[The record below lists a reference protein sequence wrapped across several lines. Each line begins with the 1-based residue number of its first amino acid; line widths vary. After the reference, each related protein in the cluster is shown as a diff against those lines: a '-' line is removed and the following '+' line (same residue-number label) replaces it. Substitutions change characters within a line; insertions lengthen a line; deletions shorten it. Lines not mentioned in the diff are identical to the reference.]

1 MSGVPDHEVVIV
13 GAGLAGLAAAI
24 TLHRAGVPSTV
35 LEAAD
40 DVGGRVR
47 TDVVDGFRLDRGFQI
62 LNPAYP
68 AIRRLAD
75 VGALDLG
82 RFWRAVRVADDDR
95 VSLLGNPLDTPKA
108 LRDIAARRYL
118 SAKDLAALGALSA
131 RVAAGPARSIIDR
144 ADRTTL
150 DELRHAGVSAR
161 AVETVFRPF
170 LSGVFL
176 ERELATSARFF
187 QLVWRSFLRSAPS
200 LPALGMGEL
209 PRQLARVLPT
219 SSVHLGTPVEEVRPG
234 RVRTADGA
242 VWTARAVV
250 VATDGSTAARLTGVA
265 RPRWNSGM
273 TWYFAPPRSPLREPV
288 IVIDARGGPVT
299 STSVLSEVCPTYA
312 PPGAA
317 LVSASALTTLP
328 EPEVRRALGRM
339 YRTDATRWPLVA
351 RYEIAHGLPAMP
363 PPHELRRAV
372 RLGEGRY
379 VCGDHRD
386 TSSLQ
391 GALASGTRAA
401 RAVLADLGRS
411 SGTGRADR

>member
-1 MSGVPDHEVVIV
+1 MSGVADHEVVVV
-13 GAGLAGLAAAI
+13 GAGLAGLAAAV
-24 TLHRAGVPSTV
+24 TLHRAGVPCAV
-35 LEAAD
+35 LEASD

-68 AIRRLAD
+68 ALRRLVD
-75 VGALDLG
+75 VDALDLG
-82 RFWRAVRVADDDR
+82 RFWRAVRVADEDR
-95 VSLLGNPLDTPKA
+95 LSLLGNPWDTPKA

-118 SAKDLAALGALSA
+118 SAKDLAALGTLSA
-131 RVAAGPARSIIDR
+131 RVAAGPVRAIVDR
-144 ADRTTL
+144 DDRTTL
-150 DELRHAGVSAR
+150 GELQRAGVSAR

-176 ERELATSARFF
+176 EPELTTSARFF

-209 PRQLARVLPT
+209 PRRLARSLPT
-219 SSVHLGTPVEEVRPG
+219 AAVRTGTPVEQIRPG
-234 RVRTADGA
+234 EVRTAGGA
-242 VWTARAVV
+242 VWRTRAVV

-265 RPRWNSGM
+265 EPRWNSGT
-273 TWYFAPPRSPLREPV
+273 TWYFTPPRSPLREPV

-299 STSVLSEVCPTYA
+299 NTSVLSEVCPSYA

-328 EPEVRRALGRM
+328 EQEVRRALGRM
-339 YRTDATRWPLVA
+339 YRTDATRWPLIG
-351 RYEIAHGLPAMP
+351 RYEIPRGLPAMP
-363 PPHELRRAV
+363 PPHDIRREV
-372 RLGEGRY
+372 RLGDGRY

-401 RAVLADLGRS
+401 RAVLRDLGRHPGS
-411 SGTGRADR
+411 

>member
-1 MSGVPDHEVVIV
+1 MTDHEVVIA
-13 GAGLAGLAAAI
+13 GAGLAGLAAAV
-24 TLHRAGVPSTV
+24 TLHRAGVPCAV

-68 AIRRLAD
+68 AIRRLMD
-75 VGALDLG
+75 VDALRLG

-95 VSLLGNPLDTPKA
+95 VSLLGNPIDTPKA

-131 RVAAGPARSIIDR
+131 RVAAGPAKAIVDR
-144 ADRTTL
+144 DDRTTL
-150 DELRHAGVSAR
+150 DELRRAGVSAR

-176 ERELATSARFF
+176 EGELTTSARFF

-209 PRQLARVLPT
+209 PRQIARTLPT
-219 SSVHLGTPVEEVRPG
+219 SAVHLDTPVEEVRPG
-234 RVRTADGA
+234 RVRTAGGET
-242 VWTARAVV
+242 WTARAVV
-250 VATDGSTAARLTGVA
+250 VATDGSTAARLTGVEA
-265 RPRWNSGM
+265 PRWNSGT
-273 TWYFAPPRSPLREPV
+273 TWYFTPPRSPLREPV
-288 IVIDARGGPVT
+288 IVVDARGGPVT
-299 STSVLSEVCPTYA
+299 NTSVVSEVCRSYA

-328 EPEVRRALGRM
+328 EDEVRRALGRL
-339 YRTDATRWPLVA
+339 YRTDTSRWPLIG
-351 RYEIAHGLPAMP
+351 RYEIPHGLPSMP
-363 PPHELRRAV
+363 PPHEIRRPV
-372 RLGEGRY
+372 RLGDGVY

-391 GALASGTRAA
+391 GALASGARAA
-401 RAVLADLGRS
+401 RAVLTDLGRPPHA
-411 SGTGRADR
+411 G

>member
-1 MSGVPDHEVVIV
+1 MHEVVIV

-24 TLHRAGVPSTV
+24 TLHRAGVPCAV
-35 LEAAD
+35 LEASD
-40 DVGGRVR
+40 EVGGRVR

-75 VGALDLG
+75 VDALDLG
-82 RFWRAVRVADDDR
+82 RFRRAVRVADDDR
-95 VSLLGNPLDTPKA
+95 VALLGHPIDTPKA
-108 LRDIAARRYL
+108 LRDIVARRYL

-131 RVAAGPARSIIDR
+131 RVAAGPAKAIIDR
-144 ADRTTL
+144 DDRTTA
-150 DELRHAGVSAR
+150 DELRRAGVSER

-176 ERELATSARFF
+176 ERELTTSARFF

-209 PRQLARVLPT
+209 PRQLARTLPT
-219 SSVHLGTPVEEVRPG
+219 SAVHLGTPVEEVRPG
-234 RVRTADGA
+234 RVRSADGA
-242 VWTARAVV
+242 LWPARAIV
-250 VATDGSTAARLTGVA
+250 VATDGSTAARLAGVA
-265 RPRWNSGM
+265 EPRWNSGT

-288 IVIDARGGPVT
+288 IVIDARGGPVVN
-299 STSVLSEVCPTYA
+299 TSVVSEVCPTYA
-312 PPGAA
+312 PPGTA
-317 LVSASALTTLP
+317 LVSASALTALP
-328 EPEVRRALGRM
+328 EDEVRRALGRM

-351 RYEIAHGLPAMP
+351 RYEIGHALPAMP
-363 PPHELRRAV
+363 PPHELRRDV
-372 RLGEGRY
+372 RLGEGVY

-401 RAVLADLGRS
+401 RTVLADFGKP
-411 SGTGRADR
+411 GRADR

>member
-1 MSGVPDHEVVIV
+1 MTAVIV
-13 GAGLAGLAAAI
+13 GAGLAGLAAAV
-24 TLHRAGVPSTV
+24 TLHRAGVPCTV
-35 LEAAD
+35 LEASD

-68 AIRRLAD
+68 AIRRLVD
-75 VGALDLG
+75 VDALQLG

-95 VSLLGNPLDTPKA
+95 VSLLGHPLDTPKA

-131 RVAAGPARSIIDR
+131 RVAAGPAQAIIDR
-144 ADRTTL
+144 DDRTTL
-150 DELRHAGVSAR
+150 AELRHAGVSAR

-176 ERELATSARFF
+176 EGELGTSARFF

-209 PRQLARVLPT
+209 PRQLARGLPT
-219 SSVHLGTPVEEVRPG
+219 SAVHLETPVEEVRPG
-234 RVRTADGA
+234 EVRTADGTR
-242 VWTARAVV
+242 WPARAVV
-250 VATDGSTAARLTGVA
+250 VATDGSTAARLAGVEE
-265 RPRWNSGM
+265 PRWNSGT

-288 IVIDARGGPVT
+288 IVIDARGGPVVN
-299 STSVLSEVCPTYA
+299 TSVVSEVCRTYA
-312 PPGAA
+312 PPGTA
-317 LVSASALTTLP
+317 LVSASALTALP
-328 EPEVRRALGRM
+328 EAEVRRALGRM

-351 RYEIAHGLPAMP
+351 RYEITHGLPSMP
-363 PPHELRRAV
+363 PPHALRRDV
-372 RLGEGRY
+372 RLGDGVY

-401 RAVLADLGRS
+401 RAVLADLGQAARP
-411 SGTGRADR
+411 GR

>member
-1 MSGVPDHEVVIV
+1 MADHEVVIV
-13 GAGLAGLAAAI
+13 GAGLAGLAAAV
-24 TLHRAGVPSTV
+24 TLHRAGVPCAV
-35 LEAAD
+35 LEASD

-47 TDVVDGFRLDRGFQI
+47 TDLVDGFRLDRGFQI

-68 AIRRLAD
+68 AIRRLVD
-75 VGALDLG
+75 VDALRLG

-131 RVAAGPARSIIDR
+131 RVAAGSAQAIIDR

-150 DELRHAGVSAR
+150 DELRRAGVSAR

-176 ERELATSARFF
+176 EPELTTSARFF

-209 PRQLARVLPT
+209 PRQLARSLPT
-219 SSVHLGTPVEEVRPG
+219 SAVHPDTPVEEVRPG
-234 RVRTADGA
+234 RVRTAGGE
-242 VWTARAVV
+242 VRTARAVV
-250 VATDGSTAARLTGVA
+250 VATDGSTANRLLGVA
-265 RPRWNSGM
+265 EPRWNSGT
-273 TWYFAPPRSPLREPV
+273 TWYFAPPRAPLREPV
-288 IVIDARGGPVT
+288 IVIDARGGPVVN
-299 STSVLSEVCPTYA
+299 TSVLSEVCPSYA

-317 LVSASALTTLP
+317 LVSASALTALP
-328 EPEVRRALGRM
+328 EDEVRRALGRM
-339 YRTDATRWPLVA
+339 YRTDATRWPLIG
-351 RYEIAHGLPAMP
+351 RYEIARGLPAMR
-363 PPHELRRAV
+363 PPHEIRREV

-401 RAVLADLGRS
+401 RAVLADLGRRPR
-411 SGTGRADR
+411 TG

>member
-1 MSGVPDHEVVIV
+1 MTAVIV
-13 GAGLAGLAAAI
+13 GAGLAGLAAAV
-24 TLHRAGVPSTV
+24 TLHRAGVPCTV
-35 LEAAD
+35 LEASD

-68 AIRRLAD
+68 AIRRLVD
-75 VGALDLG
+75 VDALQLG
-82 RFWRAVRVADDDR
+82 RFWRAVRVSDDDR
-95 VSLLGNPLDTPKA
+95 LSLLGHPLDTPKA

-131 RVAAGPARSIIDR
+131 RVAAGPAQAIIDR
-144 ADRTTL
+144 DDRTTL
-150 DELRHAGVSAR
+150 AELRHAGVSAR

-176 ERELATSARFF
+176 EGELATSARFF

-209 PRQLARVLPT
+209 PRQLARGLPT
-219 SSVHLGTPVEEVRPG
+219 SAVHLETPVEEIGPG
-234 RVRTADGA
+234 EVRTADGTR
-242 VWTARAVV
+242 WPARAVV
-250 VATDGSTAARLTGVA
+250 VATDGSTAARLAGVA
-265 RPRWNSGM
+265 EPRWNSGT

-288 IVIDARGGPVT
+288 IVIDARGGPVVN
-299 STSVLSEVCPTYA
+299 TSVVSEVCPTYA
-312 PPGAA
+312 PPGTA

-328 EPEVRRALGRM
+328 EGEVRRALGRM

-351 RYEIAHGLPAMP
+351 RYEIAHGLPSMP
-363 PPHELRRAV
+363 PPHALRRDV
-372 RLGEGRY
+372 RLGDGMY

-401 RAVLADLGRS
+401 RAVLADLGQAARP
-411 SGTGRADR
+411 GR

>member
-1 MSGVPDHEVVIV
+1 MPEVVIA
-13 GAGLAGLAAAI
+13 GAGLAGLAAAV
-24 TLHRAGVPSTV
+24 TLHRAGVPCVV
-35 LEAAD
+35 LEASD

-68 AIRRLAD
+68 AIRRLVD
-75 VGALDLG
+75 VDALDLG

-118 SAKDLAALGALSA
+118 SAKDLAALGTLSA
-131 RVAAGPARSIIDR
+131 RVAAGPVQAVIDR
-144 ADRTTL
+144 EDRTTAG
-150 DELRHAGVSAR
+150 ELRRAGVSSR

-176 ERELATSARFF
+176 EPELSTSSRFF

-209 PRQLARVLPT
+209 PRQLARALPT
-219 SSVHLGTPVEEVRPG
+219 SAVRLGTPVEEVRAG
-234 RVRTADGA
+234 RVRTADGEA
-242 VWTARAVV
+242 WTARAVV

-265 RPRWNSGM
+265 EPRWNSGT
-273 TWYFAPPRSPLREPV
+273 TWYFAPPQSPLREPV
-288 IVIDARGGPVT
+288 IVIDARGGPVVN
-299 STSVLSEVCPTYA
+299 TSVVSEVCPTYA

-317 LVSASALTTLP
+317 LVSASALTALP
-328 EPEVRRALGRM
+328 EDEVRRALGRM

-351 RYEIAHGLPAMP
+351 RYEIVHGLPAMP
-363 PPHELRRAV
+363 PPHELRRDV
-372 RLGEGRY
+372 RLGERLY

-401 RAVLADLGRS
+401 RAVLADLGQASRP
-411 SGTGRADR
+411 DR

>member
-1 MSGVPDHEVVIV
+1 MTDHEVVIA

-24 TLHRAGVPSTV
+24 TLHRAGVPCAV
-35 LEAAD
+35 LEAGD

-75 VGALDLG
+75 VDALDLG
-82 RFWRAVRVADDDR
+82 RFWRAVRIADDDR
-95 VSLLGNPLDTPKA
+95 VSLLGNPVDTPKA

-131 RVAAGPARSIIDR
+131 RVAAGPAKAIIDR
-144 ADRTTL
+144 DDRTTL
-150 DELRHAGVSAR
+150 DELRRAGVSAR

-176 ERELATSARFF
+176 ESELATSARFF

-209 PRQLARVLPT
+209 PRQLARTLPT
-219 SSVHLGTPVEEVRPG
+219 TALHLGTPVAEVRPG
-234 RVRTADGA
+234 RVRTAGGET
-242 VWTARAVV
+242 WTARAVV
-250 VATDGSTAARLTGVA
+250 VATDGSTAARLTGVEE
-265 RPRWNSGM
+265 PRWNSGT

-288 IVIDARGGPVT
+288 IVVDARGGPVT
-299 STSVLSEVCPTYA
+299 STSVVSEVCPSYA

-317 LVSASALTTLP
+317 LVSASALSTLP
-328 EPEVRRALGRM
+328 EAEVRRVLGRM
-339 YRTDATRWPLVA
+339 YRTDATRWPLVG
-351 RYEIAHGLPAMP
+351 RYEITHGLPAMP
-363 PPHELRRAV
+363 PPHGIRRPV
-372 RLGEGRY
+372 RLGDGRY

-391 GALASGTRAA
+391 GALASGARAA
-401 RAVLADLGRS
+401 RAVLADLGR
-411 SGTGRADR
+411 TGRADH

>member
-1 MSGVPDHEVVIV
+1 MSGVADHEVVVV
-13 GAGLAGLAAAI
+13 GAGLAGLAAAV
-24 TLHRAGVPSTV
+24 TLHRAGVSCVV
-35 LEAAD
+35 LEASD

-47 TDVVDGFRLDRGFQI
+47 TDVVDGFRLDRGFQV

-68 AIRRLAD
+68 AIRRLVD
-75 VGALDLG
+75 VGALHLG

-95 VSLLGNPLDTPKA
+95 VSLLGNPLDTPRA

-131 RVAAGPARSIIDR
+131 RVAAGPAQAIIDR
-144 ADRTTL
+144 DDRSTFG
-150 DELRHAGVSAR
+150 ELRRAGVSTR

-176 ERELATSARFF
+176 EPELTTSARFF

-200 LPALGMGEL
+200 LPALGMAEL
-209 PRQLARVLPT
+209 PRQLARSLPT
-219 SSVHLGTPVEEVRPG
+219 AAVRLGTPVEEVRPG
-234 RVRTADGA
+234 EVRTADGE
-242 VWTARAVV
+242 VRTARAVV
-250 VATDGSTAARLTGVA
+250 VAADGSTAARLTGVPE
-265 RPRWNSGM
+265 PRWNSGT
-273 TWYFAPPRSPLREPV
+273 TWYFAPPRAPLREPV

-299 STSVLSEVCPTYA
+299 STSVLSEVCPPYA

-328 EPEVRRALGRM
+328 EQEVRRALGRM
-339 YRTDATRWPLVA
+339 YRTDASRWPLIA
-351 RYEIAHGLPAMP
+351 RYEIARGLPAMP
-363 PPHELRRAV
+363 APHEIRREV

-401 RAVLADLGRS
+401 RAVLADFGRRPDPH
-411 SGTGRADR
+411 TG

>member
-1 MSGVPDHEVVIV
+1 MTSQEVVIA
-13 GAGLAGLAAAI
+13 GAGLAGLAAAV
-24 TLHRAGVPSTV
+24 TLHRAGVPCAV
-35 LEAAD
+35 LEAGD

-68 AIRRLAD
+68 AIRRLVD
-75 VGALDLG
+75 VDALDLG

-95 VSLLGNPLDTPKA
+95 VSLLGNPVDTPKA

-131 RVAAGPARSIIDR
+131 RVAAGPAKAILDR
-144 ADRTTL
+144 DDRTTL
-150 DELRHAGVSAR
+150 DELRRAGVSAR

-176 ERELATSARFF
+176 EPGLTTSARFF

-209 PRQLARVLPT
+209 PRQLARALPT
-219 SSVHLGTPVEEVRPG
+219 TAVHLNTPVEEVGPG
-234 RVRTADGA
+234 RVRTAGGET
-242 VWTARAVV
+242 WTARAVV
-250 VATDGSTAARLTGVA
+250 VATDGSTAAELAGVGE
-265 RPRWNSGM
+265 PRWNSGT

-288 IVIDARGGPVT
+288 IVVDARGGPVVN
-299 STSVLSEVCPTYA
+299 TSVVSEVCPTYA

-317 LVSASALTTLP
+317 LVSASALSALP
-328 EPEVRRALGRM
+328 EDEVRRALARL
-339 YRTDATRWPLVA
+339 YRTDTSRWPLVN
-351 RYEIAHGLPAMP
+351 RYEIPRALPSMP
-363 PPHELRRAV
+363 PPHEIRRPV
-372 RLGEGRY
+372 RLGDGLY

-391 GALASGTRAA
+391 GALASGARAA
-401 RAVLADLGRS
+401 RAVLADLGR
-411 SGTGRADR
+411 TAR

>member
-1 MSGVPDHEVVIV
+1 MPDHEVVIV
-13 GAGLAGLAAAI
+13 GAGLAGLAAAV
-24 TLHRAGVPSTV
+24 TLHRAGVPCAV
-35 LEAAD
+35 LEASD
-40 DVGGRVR
+40 EVGGRVR
-47 TDVVDGFRLDRGFQI
+47 TDLVDGFRLDRGFQI

-68 AIRRLAD
+68 AIRRLVD

-82 RFWRAVRVADDDR
+82 RFWRAVRVVDDDR

-131 RVAAGPARSIIDR
+131 RAAAGPAQAIIDR
-144 ADRTTL
+144 ADRTTA
-150 DELRHAGVSAR
+150 DELHRAGVSAR
-161 AVETVFRPF
+161 AVETVLRPF

-176 ERELATSARFF
+176 EPGLTTSARFF

-209 PRQLARVLPT
+209 PRQLARALPT
-219 SSVHLGTPVEEVRPG
+219 SAVHLDTPVERVRPG
-234 RVRTADGA
+234 EVRTAGGETR
-242 VWTARAVV
+242 TARAVV
-250 VATDGSTAARLTGVA
+250 VATDGSTAARLAGVPA
-265 RPRWNSGM
+265 PRWNSGT

-288 IVIDARGGPVT
+288 IVIDARGGPVVN
-299 STSVLSEVCPTYA
+299 TSVVSEVCPTYA

-328 EPEVRRALGRM
+328 EADVRRQLGRM

-351 RYEIAHGLPAMP
+351 RYEITHGLPAMP
-363 PPHELRRAV
+363 PPHELRRDV
-372 RLGEGRY
+372 RLGDGRY

-401 RAVLADLGRS
+401 RAVLADLGTAPR
-411 SGTGRADR
+411 

>member
-1 MSGVPDHEVVIV
+1 MTDHEVVIV
-13 GAGLAGLAAAI
+13 GAGLAGLAAAV
-24 TLHRAGVPSTV
+24 TLHRAGTPCVV

-68 AIRRLAD
+68 AIRRLVD

-82 RFWRAVRVADDDR
+82 RYWRAVRIADDDR
-95 VSLLGNPLDTPKA
+95 VSLLGNPVDTPKA

-131 RVAAGPARSIIDR
+131 RVAAGPAKAILDR
-144 ADRTTL
+144 DDRTTL
-150 DELRHAGVSAR
+150 DELRRAGVSAR

-176 ERELATSARFF
+176 EHDLTTSARFF

-200 LPALGMGEL
+200 LPSLGMGEL
-209 PRQLARVLPT
+209 PRQLARTLPT
-219 SSVHLGTPVEEVRPG
+219 AAVHLEAPVEEVRPG
-234 RVRTADGA
+234 RVRTAGGET
-242 VWTARAVV
+242 WTARAVV
-250 VATDGSTAARLTGVA
+250 VATDGTAAARLAGVEE
-265 RPRWNSGM
+265 PRWNSGV

-288 IVIDARGGPVT
+288 IVVDARGGPVAN
-299 STSVLSEVCPTYA
+299 TSVVSEVCPGYA

-317 LVSASALTTLP
+317 LVSASALGVLP
-328 EPEVRRALGRM
+328 EDEVRRALGRM
-339 YRTDATRWPLVA
+339 YRTDASRWPLVQ
-351 RYEIAHGLPAMP
+351 RYEIAHALPSMP
-363 PPHELRRAV
+363 PPHEIRRPV
-372 RLGEGRY
+372 RLGDGVY

-391 GALASGTRAA
+391 GALASGARAA
-401 RAVLADLGRS
+401 RAVLTDLGRP
-411 SGTGRADR
+411 TAR